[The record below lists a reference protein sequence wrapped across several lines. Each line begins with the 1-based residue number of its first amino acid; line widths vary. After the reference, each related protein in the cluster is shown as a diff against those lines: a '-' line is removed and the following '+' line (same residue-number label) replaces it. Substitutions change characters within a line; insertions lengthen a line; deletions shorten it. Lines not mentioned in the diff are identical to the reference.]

1 MPEQFKCHLG
11 RKCLVHGFNETA
23 SRLLVNRAFELI
35 VTGNFTTP
43 ELVELRRVS
52 NGK

>member
-1 MPEQFKCHLG
+1 MQQEFKCHLG

-23 SRLLVNRAFELI
+23 SRLLVNRAFDLI
-35 VTGNFTTP
+35 VSGNFTTW
-43 ELVELRRVS
+43 ELVELRRAS